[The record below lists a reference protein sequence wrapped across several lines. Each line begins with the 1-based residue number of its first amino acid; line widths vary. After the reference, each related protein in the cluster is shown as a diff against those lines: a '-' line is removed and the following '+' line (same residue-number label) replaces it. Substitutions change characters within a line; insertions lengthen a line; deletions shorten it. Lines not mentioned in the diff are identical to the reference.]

1 MQPVASERQH
11 KFQLATSFTVL
22 LKEGGKLHS
31 GIMVANLQ
39 AFLNQ
44 TAAPTTVHPCK
55 SHINACVW
63 IFAAVLPLQIDL
75 QTLFQVNF
83 TAQAQC

>member
-1 MQPVASERQH
+1 MQPVASERQR

-31 GIMVANLQ
+31 GIMVANSQ

-44 TAAPTTVHPCK
+44 TAAPNSPPMQK
-55 SHINACVW
+55 SY
-63 IFAAVLPLQIDL
+63 
-75 QTLFQVNF
+75 
-83 TAQAQC
+83 